1 MPLEKNIQRIDMGR
15 TNSKFYDDED
25 DRRKKSTK
33 SLKHSKNIPG
43 QGMRVINNW
52 SEELYGI
59 EDLDSDS
66 LNLDED
72 GDFEYNAKYFANRR

>member
-1 MPLEKNIQRIDMGR
+1 MGR
-15 TNSKFYDDED
+15 TISKFGDDED

-52 SEELYGI
+52 SEEDYNTYDKS
-59 EDLDSDS
+59 DLDY
-66 LNLDED
+66 
-72 GDFEYNAKYFANRR
+72 EYNDYTSQIQRK